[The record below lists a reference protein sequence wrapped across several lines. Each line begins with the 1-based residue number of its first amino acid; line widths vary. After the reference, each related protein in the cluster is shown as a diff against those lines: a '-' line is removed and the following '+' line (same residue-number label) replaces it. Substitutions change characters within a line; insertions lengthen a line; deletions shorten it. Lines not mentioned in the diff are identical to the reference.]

1 MAQSKDILLIL
12 LFCILIS
19 CSNSNSSE
27 AKTNSPFATAT
38 INADIVESAK
48 FLAGKPLSPSSRLF
62 QLTLDKRYVSYVD
75 EIKRSW
81 ERLQKKNI
89 DAIVKWRGENLPKKY
104 NKTIFYPF
112 SGPDILNAV
121 VFFPDGDDYIM
132 FGLEPCGDIPAPYS
146 LTKEQVFSGL
156 WGLRAS
162 LNEILNMNFFKTINM
177 QKEVST
183 NEFNSMVSII
193 MWFLGQMDY
202 EVINAKK
209 IWIDDYS
216 MVTTIPA
223 TAKQNKYIPGAE
235 IYFKDASGYIR
246 RVRYFQINVIDNS
259 LLQYTNFIPH
269 LESYKRFTTIIK
281 SASYLMHN
289 DNKFTRIRDLT
300 LVHSDLILQD
310 DSGIALKF
318 FSPYQWR
325 LTLFGV
331 YTKPV
336 PLFAHRYQQELKE
349 MFDTLSKGPLPFSY
363 GYNNGVGKSN
373 LMLAERIQ

>member
-1 MAQSKDILLIL
+1 M
-12 LFCILIS
+12 
-19 CSNSNSSE
+19 
-27 AKTNSPFATAT
+27 
-38 INADIVESAK
+38 
-48 FLAGKPLSPSSRLF
+48 
-62 QLTLDKRYVSYVD
+62 
-75 EIKRSW
+75 
-81 ERLQKKNI
+81 
-89 DAIVKWRGENLPKKY
+89 
-104 NKTIFYPF
+104 
-112 SGPDILNAV
+112 
-121 VFFPDGDDYIM
+121 
-132 FGLEPCGDIPAPYS
+132 
-146 LTKEQVFSGL
+146 
-156 WGLRAS
+156 
-162 LNEILNMNFFKTINM
+162 
-177 QKEVST
+177 KEVST
-183 NEFNSMVSII
+183 NNLTACVSII
-193 MWFLGQMDY
+193 MWFLGRWITRLSMQ
-202 EVINAKK
+202 KR

-336 PLFAHRYQQELKE
+336 PLFAIVSQ
-349 MFDTLSKGPLPFSY
+349 S
-363 GYNNGVGKSN
+363 
-373 LMLAERIQ
+373 